1 MSFDIAERDKELFRN
16 IVEAFGFIQRY
27 TDGLQQSAFLIDAKT
42 QDAVSMRL
50 QQILE
55 CASKLSSES
64 KSKLKIDWSSMV
76 AMRNK
81 ISHSYIDV
89 DAEIVWE
96 VIKDFEEFQK
106 LIKWAQKS
114 I

>member
-1 MSFDIAERDKELFRN
+1 MSFSASDRDRECFRN
-16 IVEAFGFIQRY
+16 ITEAHSFIERY
-27 TDGLQQSAFLIDAKT
+27 LTDVTQSEFLIDAKT

-55 CASKLSSES
+55 CASKISAES
-64 KSKLKIDWSSMV
+64 KSKLKINWSALV

-81 ISHSYIDV
+81 ISHSYVDV

-106 LIKWAQKS
+106 LITWAKQNN
-114 I
+114 

>member
-1 MSFDIAERDKELFRN
+1 MSFSIEEREKELSRT
-16 IVEAFGFIQRY
+16 IIEAFGYIQRY
-27 TDGLQQSAFLIDAKT
+27 IEGFDQSGFLIDRKT

-55 CASKLSSES
+55 CTTKLSPKTKEQ
-64 KSKLKIDWSSMV
+64 LKIDWASMT

-81 ISHSYIDV
+81 VSHNYVDV
-89 DAEIVWE
+89 DPNIIWV
-96 VIKDFEEFQK
+96 VINEFSEFK
-106 LIKWAQKS
+106 SLINWANRN